1 MLGVDFFGFSGRIK
15 LEALSFVLSEISPM
29 IENSVRKKLFKIT
42 GIWAI
47 HQAASALPPIY
58 DRVLYH
64 YHNVR

>member
-1 MLGVDFFGFSGRIK
+1 MVGVDFFGFSGRIK
-15 LEALSFVLSEISPM
+15 LEALSFVLSEISTM
-29 IENSVRKKLFKIT
+29 IENSVGKKLFKIT

-58 DRVLYH
+58 DRALYH